1 MPFCSLQRSRRPR
14 TTERTTISRSFGL
27 AGGCFNEAVVRGR
40 RRAPP
45 FPKTTDCIVTL
56 QRSRRPRTTES
67 QLRPRLVE
75 LGTARFNEAVV
86 RGRRRA
92 VRRRG
97 ASRAG
102 RGASTKPSSEDDG
115 ERPLGR
121 CFFDPCELA
130 STKPSSEDDG
140 ESIFASLISFV
151 CFGLQRS
158 RRPRTTERE
167 EAGVVGEPRL
177 PASTKPS
184 SEDDGEAA
192 PNPFL
197 GRPAGPLQRSRR
209 PRTTESPRASRSLR
223 RSSAG
228 FNEAVVRGRRRVATN
243 PAVTTCN
250 QVAST
255 KPSSEDDGEGS
266 RRTDEKSSAWRPVC
280 ESLPPR
286 L

>member
-1 MPFCSLQRSRRPR
+1 MRNKGA
-14 TTERTTISRSFGL
+14 EV
-27 AGGCFNEAVVRGR
+27 A
-40 RRAPP
+40 
-45 FPKTTDCIVTL
+45 
-56 QRSRRPRTTES
+56 
-67 QLRPRLVE
+67 
-75 LGTARFNEAVV
+75 TAKVP
-86 RGRRRA
+86 G
-92 VRRRG
+92 G
-97 ASRAG
+97 ASG
-102 RGASTKPSSEDDG
+102 VPTASGQIAQPT
-115 ERPLGR
+115 
-121 CFFDPCELA
+121 
-130 STKPSSEDDG
+130 
-140 ESIFASLISFV
+140 
-151 CFGLQRS
+151 
-158 RRPRTTERE
+158 
-167 EAGVVGEPRL
+167 
-177 PASTKPS
+177 
-184 SEDDGEAA
+184 AA